1 MLIFQTQLQKL
12 DYDDGKVEELEGQ
25 RRVLNNE
32 VMNLREKVEGL
43 ESRWGHSHL
52 SYLYFNFVKEGM

>member
-43 ESRWGHSHL
+43 ESR
-52 SYLYFNFVKEGM
+52 